1 MSSPVSN
8 SESSSFERL
17 HPAVQQWVW
26 AQGWTALRDA
36 QEWAISAL
44 VEADRD
50 VIIAASTA
58 AGKTEAAFLPILTN
72 LMNHPDPA
80 GAVLYISPLKALI
93 NDQWDRLSRLCEQL
107 DLPVV
112 AWHGDVS
119 ASKKHKFLKSPK
131 GVLLITPESLEALFV
146 NRGSS
151 LAGLFQNLR
160 YIVVDELHAFI
171 GSERGKQLQSLMQ
184 RVELVAGKALPR
196 VGLSATLGDMS
207 LASEFLRPGHP
218 QRVQVIE
225 SKSSGQNLQVQ
236 VRGYVMPPMQKLL
249 LVEAPKAEP
258 DQNQDEEE
266 EEEDESGSRHA
277 IAAHMYKVLRGSN
290 NLVFPN
296 SRQEVEWYA
305 DRLRRLCEISG
316 MPNEFLPHHGSL
328 SKDLREDTERAL
340 KAGTS
345 PATAVCTT
353 TLELGIDI
361 GNIKTVVQIGSPP
374 SVASLRQRLGRS
386 GRRNDEPATLRA
398 YCQERELT
406 DQSLLSD
413 LLRQNLVQTIAMI
426 RLLIGNWF
434 EPPRAE
440 GLHASTLVQQ
450 ILSVIAQQGG
460 ASAAQLWGSLVESGT
475 FKSISKPDF
484 FALLKGLG
492 EKKLIVQ
499 DSSGYLLPGEVGER
513 LINHYEFYSAFT
525 SDEEFRLIREG
536 KPLGSIPVS
545 RPLMKGQRII
555 FGGRRWR
562 VLDVDIE
569 KKVIVVTAA
578 RGGQP
583 PQFDG
588 LGATVHDHV
597 REEMRAVL
605 TEITPCP
612 FIDSKAQ
619 ELLSEARKSFRS
631 LGLAHEF
638 TYGSDSKTHLLT
650 WRGDQTNDA
659 LVLMFNYVG
668 LSCESSGLALSLGGS
683 QKSVADALARVAEL
697 DPDDIEAL
705 LDGVENLIKEKWD
718 WALPRSLLMKS
729 YASSQL
735 NFKGAVEFARLFT
748 TRWLH
753 GGNAFESTTVH

>member
-1 MSSPVSN
+1 MSSQVSN

-17 HPAVQQWVW
+17 HPDVQQWVW

-44 VEADRD
+44 VDADRD

-72 LMNHPDPA
+72 LMEHRDPA

-107 DLPVV
+107 DLPVI

-119 ASKKHKFLKSPK
+119 ANKKHKFLKSPK

-151 LAGLFQNLR
+151 LMGLFQNLR

-184 RVELVAGKALPR
+184 RVELVAGKTLPR

-218 QRVQVIE
+218 KRVQVIE

-236 VRGYVMPPMQKLL
+236 VRGYMMPPMQKLRA
-249 LVEAPKAEP
+249 VEVPHSEP
-258 DQNQDEEE
+258 DQNPEED

-340 KAGTS
+340 KAGTP

-406 DQSLLSD
+406 DQSILSD

-460 ASAAQLWGSLVESGT
+460 ASAAHLWGGLVGSGT
-475 FKSISKPDF
+475 FKSFSKTEF
-484 FALLKGLG
+484 FSLLKGLG

-499 DSSGYLLPGEVGER
+499 DSSGLLLPGEIGER

-525 SDEEFRLIREG
+525 SDEEFRLVREG

-588 LGATVHDHV
+588 LGAMVHDHV

-605 TEITPCP
+605 TETTPCP

-619 ELLSEARKSFRS
+619 ELLSEARKSFGS
-631 LGLAHEF
+631 LGLADKF
-638 TYGSDSKTHLLT
+638 TYGSDSKSHLVT

-659 LVLMFNYVG
+659 LVLMFNHVG
-668 LSCESSGLALSLGGS
+668 MACESSGLALSVGGS
-683 QKSVADALARVAEL
+683 QKNVADALAKIAEL

-705 LDGVENLIKEKWD
+705 LEGVENLVREKWD
-718 WALPRSLLMKS
+718 WALPRLLLMKS

-735 NFKGAVEFARLFT
+735 NFKGAVEFAKCFSMR
-748 TRWLH
+748 RLH
-753 GGNAFESTTVH
+753 GDTTLSSTTVH